1 MNKVVLRITLEKL
14 LTEFDHHKEQ
24 FVCWHLAHVHNLD
37 LSDVDVLMA
46 FHRAYPEMFFAPS
59 QRHEVL
65 TDLIVEKHLEPF
77 EELYLYD
84 VSPANR
90 SPQARRVTLFEYCL
104 EEFGDREIK
113 FIVTVPETE

>member
-1 MNKVVLRITLEKL
+1 MKKVVLSITLENL
-14 LTEFDHHKEQ
+14 LKEFEEHQEQ
-24 FVCWHLAHVHNLD
+24 FVCWHLAYVHHLH
-37 LSDVDVLMA
+37 LTDVDVLMA
-46 FHRAYPEMFFAPS
+46 FHRAYPEMFFVPS

-65 TDLIVEKHLEPF
+65 TDLIVEKHLDAF

-84 VSPANR
+84 VSPDKR

-113 FIVTVPETE
+113 FIVTEPAAE